1 MAPSRVVLAL
11 AAALAVS
18 ALACDALLG
27 LGAYQEVDGDSG
39 AESGAGS
46 LDGSEDA
53 SDTSITTNPDA
64 SDASVAS
71 DADASD
77 ALPNFDGSV
86 DGLPLTELWAQWTMP
101 NPDASSAPTLDGS
114 PTLPNPMEYD
124 AGADGGSSTVL
135 DLRTGLTWTRD
146 ESPAALSTFD
156 QAVGYCANLP
166 GSGWHVPTRIQLVS
180 LIDFTQPPG
189 SPTIDP
195 NTFPSTQ
202 AQFHWTESQVPVDA
216 SAPVY
221 WVVDFGT
228 GLVTH
233 RGAGSYYV
241 RCVKDSP

>member
-11 AAALAVS
+11 GAALAVS

-27 LGAYQEVDGDSG
+27 LGAYQEVDGDAA

-46 LDGSEDA
+46 FDGSEDA
-53 SDTSITTNPDA
+53 SDTSMTANPDA
-64 SDASVAS
+64 SDASVAP

-101 NPDASSAPTLDGS
+101 NPDASAAPTLDGS

-124 AGADGGSSTVL
+124 AGADGGAATAL
-135 DLRTGLTWTRD
+135 DLQTGLTWTRN
-146 ESPAALSTFD
+146 EGPQVGTFA
-156 QAVGYCANLP
+156 QAVGYCASQ

-180 LIDFTQPPG
+180 LIDFTQPSG
-189 SPTIDP
+189 SATIDP
-195 NTFPSTQ
+195 NTFPSAQ

-216 SAPVY
+216 AAPLY

-228 GLVTH
+228 GLVTQ